1 MQSEGHGKIPV
12 IIDTDLGGDIDDTW
26 ALIMLLKMEKFSIK
40 LITISGYD
48 TFYQAELAAKILTVA
63 NREDIPIAYNIPQ
76 DSDGGPQ
83 EKWMEEFDLQ
93 NYRGQIYTST
103 LPSMINC
110 IDKEEQK
117 TYLFSIAAKANIAE
131 LLRNYPEAQ
140 DKCILFSMQ
149 SSIKKVFAD
158 TNVRMDVAACRQV
171 MASNI
176 KKYIIPLDVCGHIYL
191 DGEYYQMLKK
201 SNNKLTISLLENYT
215 IWWKECDW
223 NKKQQKVDIE
233 TSTLYDVIALLAM
246 DNLEDFEH
254 EITYLN
260 VLPNGR
266 TMIDQVKGHMTVCV
280 FKIKDEQRIK
290 QKIVDILLS

>member
-1 MQSEGHGKIPV
+1 MQSVVQGKIPV

-26 ALIMLLKMEKFSIK
+26 ALIMLLKMEKFNIK

-48 TFYQAELAAKILTVA
+48 TFYQAKLAAKILTVA

-83 EKWMEEFDLQ
+83 EKWMEEFDLK
-93 NYRGQIYTST
+93 NYMGQIYTST
-103 LPSMINC
+103 LPSMIDC
-110 IDKEEQK
+110 INKEEQK

-131 LLRNYPEAQ
+131 LLRNYTEAQ
-140 DKCILFSMQ
+140 DRCILYSMQ
-149 SSIKKVFAD
+149 SSIKKEFID

-176 KKYIIPLDVCGHIYL
+176 KKYIIPLDVCGHTYL
-191 DGEYYQMLKK
+191 DGEYYQMLIK
-201 SNNKLTISLLENYT
+201 SNDKLTMSLIENYT
-215 IWWKECDW
+215 IWWNECDW
-223 NKKQQKVDIE
+223 NKKQQDINVE
-233 TSTLYDVIALLAM
+233 SSTLYDVIALLAM

-266 TMIDQVKGHMTVCV
+266 TIIDQEKGNMTVCI
-280 FKIKDEQRIK
+280 FNIKDEQRIK